1 MRGVLGALAGAC
13 ARAIGTYTL
22 TTPSREKMGAI
33 ALGGRA
39 QAPPSA
45 QPPLIRMGSYRNPPP
60 LALVGTV
67 YSPRPEGGCFLGKGT
82 RLLICSGMGG
92 ASSSL

>member
-39 QAPPSA
+39 QALPSI
-45 QPPLIRMGSYRNPPP
+45 QPPLISMGSYRNPSP

-67 YSPRPEGGCFLGKGT
+67 HPPALGGGYFLGKVT
-82 RLLICSGMGG
+82 RLL
-92 ASSSL
+92 